1 MISIKQFSSVLLIFL
16 FIGSSTAQTGKL
28 KKADAL
34 YVNLSYSV
42 ALASYTD
49 LLGTHMDGP
58 MMKAK
63 LAHCYYQIGKMEQAE
78 SFYSQAYVDGTD
90 ISSEHLFFYAQT
102 LKQNGKYA
110 ESDIW
115 MSKFHSKKQMD
126 TRGVMFV
133 KNPFYLEKIME
144 EGSHFT
150 IENVSFNSEHSD
162 FGGYNYYKGN
172 NLFFLSS
179 RRISAISRNW
189 TWNGNNFL
197 DLYTRNEKDRISPF
211 SDKVNSN
218 FHEGPLC
225 FNGDESRVYFTRNNL
240 AKGELRKDIAG
251 IQNLKLF
258 MADVDNNGK
267 WGNIQEL
274 TINSKEYSIG
284 HPVFSLDGKTLYFVS
299 DMPGGFGGSD
309 IYKAQIKADGNLGTV
324 INLGNKINTEGQE
337 MFPWISKDGQ
347 LFFSSDGHIGLG
359 GLDIFVAEINAK
371 DSINAVQ
378 HAGPLLNSQRDD
390 FAFILNKDG
399 KNGYF
404 SSNREGGIGEDDI
417 YSFTLLKPFVFGRKL
432 NGVLLDIESS
442 IALVGVIVNLYDTDG
457 NFLATTNTDENGA
470 YSFDIEPGKNYSVD
484 FQADG
489 FIPKSYVLAA
499 SENNSGTIVQNVS
512 LIKAPTVGISFLLTD
527 RVSKKPL
534 ENVKIRITDKKTGKL
549 VLEQTNTKS
558 GEIVKVLETAKI
570 GDVLSYSIEL
580 GKVGY
585 CSKTISYN
593 STISE
598 LGIVNL
604 SEDLEELKIG
614 SDLALMINIKPILFD
629 LNKYDI
635 RKDARVELDKIVK
648 VMNENETLEIELG
661 SHTDCRSSY
670 AYNEKLSDERAK
682 ESAAY
687 IKARISKP
695 ERIYGKGYGENKLK
709 VNCPCEGDVKSSC
722 SEIEHQKNRRTEFVV
737 MKY

>member
-1 MISIKQFSSVLLIFL
+1 MVTIKQFSSVLLIFF
-16 FIGSSTAQTGKL
+16 FIGSLTAQTGKL
-28 KKADAL
+28 KKADAF
-34 YVNLSYSV
+34 YVNLSYAS
-42 ALASYTD
+42 ALSAYTN

-63 LAHCYYQIGKMEQAE
+63 LAHCHYQIGQMKEAE
-78 SFYSQAYVDGTD
+78 SFYAQAFVDGTE
-90 ISSEHLFFYAQT
+90 ITSEHLFFYAQT

-115 MSKFHSKKQMD
+115 MTKFHTKKQKD

-133 KNPFYLEKIME
+133 KNPSYLEKIME
-144 EGSHFT
+144 EGSHFS

-179 RRISAISRNW
+179 RRVSAISRNW
-189 TWNGNNFL
+189 TWNGDNFL
-197 DLYTRNEKDRISPF
+197 DLYTRNGKDRISPF
-211 SDKVNSN
+211 TDKVNSN

-309 IYKAQIKADGNLGTV
+309 IYKAQIKADGNLGTA

-337 MFPWISKDGQ
+337 MFPWIAQDGQ

-359 GLDIFVAEINAK
+359 GLDVFVAEMNTK
-371 DSINAVQ
+371 GFVNAVQ
-378 HAGPLLNSQRDD
+378 HAGSLLNSQRDD

-404 SSNREGGIGEDDI
+404 SSNREGGIGGDDI
-417 YSFTLLKPFVFGRKL
+417 YSFTLLKPFVFGLKL
-432 NGVLLDIESS
+432 IGVSKDIESNLT
-442 IALVGVIVNLYDTDG
+442 LVGVKVNLYDSDG
-457 NFLATTNTDENGA
+457 NVLATTNTDENGA
-470 YSFDIEPGKNYSVD
+470 YSFDIEPGIKYSID
-484 FQADG
+484 FQLDG
-489 FIPKSYVLAA
+489 FIQKSYELDA
-499 SENNSGTIVQNVS
+499 SENNSGTIVQNAS
-512 LIKAPTVGISFLLTD
+512 LTKSPTVGISFLLTD
-527 RVSKKPL
+527 KVTKKPL

-549 VLEQTNTKS
+549 VLEQTMIKS
-558 GEIVKVLETAKI
+558 GEILKALETAKI
-570 GDVLSYSIEL
+570 GDILSFSIEL
-580 GKVGY
+580 EKEGY
-585 CSKTISYN
+585 LSKTVLYSKTIN
-593 STISE
+593 E
-598 LGIVNL
+598 LGIL
-604 SEDLEELKIG
+604 KFMDELEELKVG
-614 SDLALMINIKPILFD
+614 SDLALMIKINPILFD

-682 ESAAY
+682 ASAAY

-695 ERIYGKGYGENKLK
+695 ERIYGKGYGEKKLK
-709 VNCPCEGDVKSSC
+709 VNCPCEGNVKSSC
-722 SEIEHQKNRRTEFVV
+722 SEIEHQKNRRTEFVII
-737 MKY
+737 KY

>member
-78 SFYSQAYVDGTD
+78 SFYAQAYVDGTD

-115 MSKFHSKKQMD
+115 MSKFHTKKQMD

-133 KNPFYLEKIME
+133 KNPSYLEKIME

-189 TWNGNNFL
+189 TWNGDNFL

-284 HPVFSLDGKTLYFVS
+284 HPVFSLDGKMLYFVS

-309 IYKAQIKADGNLGTV
+309 IYKAQIKADGNIGTP
-324 INLGNKINTEGQE
+324 INLGEQRWKK
-337 MFPWISKDGQ
+337 W
-347 LFFSSDGHIGLG
+347 LFF
-359 GLDIFVAEINAK
+359 
-371 DSINAVQ
+371 
-378 HAGPLLNSQRDD
+378 
-390 FAFILNKDG
+390 
-399 KNGYF
+399 
-404 SSNREGGIGEDDI
+404 
-417 YSFTLLKPFVFGRKL
+417 
-432 NGVLLDIESS
+432 
-442 IALVGVIVNLYDTDG
+442 
-457 NFLATTNTDENGA
+457 
-470 YSFDIEPGKNYSVD
+470 
-484 FQADG
+484 FQ
-489 FIPKSYVLAA
+489 P
-499 SENNSGTIVQNVS
+499 
-512 LIKAPTVGISFLLTD
+512 
-527 RVSKKPL
+527 
-534 ENVKIRITDKKTGKL
+534 
-549 VLEQTNTKS
+549 
-558 GEIVKVLETAKI
+558 
-570 GDVLSYSIEL
+570 
-580 GKVGY
+580 
-585 CSKTISYN
+585 
-593 STISE
+593 
-598 LGIVNL
+598 
-604 SEDLEELKIG
+604 
-614 SDLALMINIKPILFD
+614 
-629 LNKYDI
+629 
-635 RKDARVELDKIVK
+635 
-648 VMNENETLEIELG
+648 
-661 SHTDCRSSY
+661 
-670 AYNEKLSDERAK
+670 
-682 ESAAY
+682 
-687 IKARISKP
+687 
-695 ERIYGKGYGENKLK
+695 
-709 VNCPCEGDVKSSC
+709 
-722 SEIEHQKNRRTEFVV
+722 RRWNW
-737 MKY
+737 